1 MHKNTYKYCCNAYY
15 FIYSRKNKHYK
26 TMNREISENSIEFNK
41 EDNFICITDFVY
53 IINSYR
59 ESKNNPKIR
68 TDHYITSSITQ
79 NLINNILRQIDM
91 PEKSIKTISDLKNV
105 GLAYRK
111 GKGPG
116 QKWFVDYRVFISIV
130 MNIDDKIKAHLIS
143 YAINSISSTKI
154 IDEILNSISKNYR
167 SISNNRYK
175 TYIAIDR
182 ISGLCKIGRAIN
194 IKKRLSA
201 LRISNINIEMIY
213 TIDDDIESYMHK
225 LLLGFKEDR
234 EWFNIDEGIIN
245 SIAKK
250 YGFKKYKQ

>member
-1 MHKNTYKYCCNAYY
+1 MYAILYIRVKINITK
-15 FIYSRKNKHYK
+15 I
-26 TMNREISENSIEFNK
+26 MNREISENNIEINK
-41 EDNFICITDFVY
+41 ENNFICITDFVY
-53 IINSYR
+53 LANSYR
-59 ESKNNPKIR
+59 ESRNNPKIR

-79 NLINNILRQIDM
+79 NVINNILRQIDM

-116 QKWFVDYRVFISIV
+116 QKWFVDYRIFISII

-143 YAINSISSTKI
+143 YAINAISSTKI

-167 SISNNRYK
+167 SISNNKYK

-182 ISGLCKIGRAIN
+182 ISGLYKIGRATN
-194 IKKRLSA
+194 TKRRLSV
-201 LRISNINIEMIY
+201 LKTSNINIEMLYI
-213 TIDDDIESYMHK
+213 IDDDIESRIHK
-225 LLLGFKEDR
+225 LLSGFKKDR
-234 EWFNIDEGIIN
+234 EWFDIDEGIIN
-245 SIAKK
+245 IIAKK